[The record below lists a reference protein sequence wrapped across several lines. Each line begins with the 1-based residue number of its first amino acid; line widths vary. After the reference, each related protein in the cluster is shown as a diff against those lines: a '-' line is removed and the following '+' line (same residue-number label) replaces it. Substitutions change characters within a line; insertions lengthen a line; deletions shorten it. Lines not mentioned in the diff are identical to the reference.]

1 MKNYFTL
8 LFSLLYIC
16 CFSQTKEVLID
27 SIIKRNVFES
37 HYVGAGGTMSEQY
50 ENFQKL
56 FKISS
61 EKELLK
67 LTDHKNPILRVYSQT
82 YFIEQ
87 NKNVIEIFKKE
98 LKRNKKIETYEG
110 CLIDFEYTSSIIY
123 HSYWNSVRL
132 NSITEF
138 DTIEKIRNEKMS
150 IAIQNDEKLK
160 LLDNLILKSNQDL
173 YWLLYSRALDN
184 QKNNNLDI
192 KQVEKLA
199 FKSNN
204 FYAFDYLLKNDYE
217 NQKNNI
223 ERYFKGNFIKANF
236 ESENKIIYLFG
247 FVDYLLKSNKKE
259 YKDIVI
265 KKLEKDLYWKEYNDS
280 WLDDILE
287 KY

>member
-1 MKNYFTL
+1 M
-8 LFSLLYIC
+8 IPIVAVC
-16 CFSQTKEVLID
+16 QTKKTLID

-50 ENFQKL
+50 ENFLKL
-56 FKISS
+56 IKISS

-67 LTDHKNPILRVYSQT
+67 LTDHKNPILRVYAQT

-98 LKRNKKIETYEG
+98 LKRNEKIEALDG
-110 CLIDFEYTSSIIY
+110 CLIDFEYTYSIIY
-123 HSYWNSVRL
+123 HNYWNNVRL
-132 NSITEF
+132 NSITDF
-138 DTIEKIRNEKMS
+138 DTVEKNHNEKMEF
-150 IAIQNDEKLK
+150 AIKNDATLK
-160 LLDNLILKSNQDL
+160 VLDSLILTSNQDL
-173 YWLLYSRALDN
+173 YWLLYSRAFDN
-184 QKNNNLDI
+184 QKNNHIDL
-192 KQVEKLA
+192 KQIEKLA

-204 FYAFDYLLKNDYE
+204 FYAFDYLVKNDYK
-217 NQKNNI
+217 NQKDNI
-223 ERYFKGNFIKANF
+223 EKYFKGNFIKTNF

-247 FVDYLLKSNKKE
+247 FVDYLLSSNKKE